1 MIGRICFG
9 IPLLLLER
17 PPVEFSPISE
27 NILIAS
33 RTSICFSCIPFT
45 TRNNG
50 SNQRSSASIP
60 RDIPLSSMFWQCII
74 RSSLSAATI
83 PEEQSAIQMASFAAA
98 RSMFVILSP
107 ASAELTIGFP
117 FALLYT
123 EIPASIAFL
132 FVVSSASGT
141 LSNSD

>member
-1 MIGRICFG
+1 MIGRIFFG
-9 IPLLLLER
+9 IPLLLLDR

-33 RTSICFSCIPFT
+33 RTSICFSCIPLT

-50 SNQRSSASIP
+50 SNHRSEGSMPSP
-60 RDIPLSSMFWQCII
+60 IPLSSMFWQCII
-74 RSSLSAATI
+74 RSSLSAAIPSAEQRAITI
-83 PEEQSAIQMASFAAA
+83 ASFAAA
-98 RSMFVILSP
+98 RSMFSILPP

-117 FALLYT
+117 LLLLYT

-132 FVVSSASGT
+132 LEVSSASGT
-141 LSNSD
+141 LSKFS